1 MSSEHNSDVP
11 VLLFR
16 KISSGYIWID
26 SISFHVKI
34 VLMTKGQIALL
45 RAVFLDAATE
55 SICSVA
61 HES

>member
-1 MSSEHNSDVP
+1 MITEDSSHLS

-16 KISSGYIWID
+16 KISSEYVWIN

-34 VLMTKGQIALL
+34 VLMTEGQIALL
-45 RAVFLDAATE
+45 RAVFLDAAQE

-61 HES
+61 YES